1 MGKHKDKHDP
11 PQMGTVDGLTRPA
24 RLDKQFKEGQFLAV
38 KFKNA
43 PSEGFSNRLESI
55 VVTGNVDYV
64 TEHVVGLLTYEKRR
78 YTFSDTDI
86 YTKDVE
92 VLERG

>member
-1 MGKHKDKHDP
+1 MKHKDKLDLAP
-11 PQMGTVDGLTRPA
+11 MGIVPGVNKPIP
-24 RLDKQFKEGQFLAV
+24 LDKLFREGQFLAV

-86 YTKDVE
+86 YTRDVE
-92 VLERG
+92 ILERG